1 MMQKHIFFLH
11 PLWFGELLFS
21 KDEGKFAVKIARNVV
36 EKYVKDEE
44 ITIKDYPES
53 FTKKSGV
60 FVTINTYPKKELRG
74 CIGYPEPVMSLID
87 AIIDSGK
94 NACRDPRFPPL
105 KKDELNTIVVEVS
118 LLTKPELIKTD
129 KPKDYPEK
137 IKIGRDGLIA
147 EAGFYRGL
155 LLPQVPV
162 EQEWDKETFLSHT
175 CIKAGLMSDAWLS
188 QRTKIYSFQ
197 AQVFSEQKP
206 NGEIIEKALKQQDL

>member
-1 MMQKHIFFLH
+1 MQKHISFLY
-11 PLWFGELLFS
+11 PLCFGEFLFS
-21 KDEGKFAVKIARNVV
+21 KEEGKTAVKIARNVI
-36 EKYVKDEE
+36 EKYVGHEE

-87 AIIDSGK
+87 AIIDSAK
-94 NACRDPRFPPL
+94 NACHDPRFPEL

-147 EAGFYRGL
+147 ESGFYRGL

-175 CIKAGLMSDAWLS
+175 CMKAGLMPDAWLDK
-188 QRTKIYSFQ
+188 RTKIYSFQ
-197 AQVFSEQKP
+197 AQIFSEQKP
-206 NGEIIEKALKQQDL
+206 NGEVIEKALKQQDL